1 MNKVLFY
8 LTCLLFTLQSSAQI
22 RERNPALDSLNVPT
36 IPQDSLVIDQGRLLL
51 VSPDSIDVPVDYSAD
66 DKVQFDYVNKII
78 HLYGNAIIHYKAM
91 DIKADYIR
99 IEMNTNLAIATPLVD
114 SLGKKTGIPE
124 FKEGDQSF
132 KAQKISYNFKTKK
145 GAIEEVITQE
155 GDLFVHGEQT
165 KFISKQS
172 KDGNDDDIIYNKNA
186 IITSCNAEHPHYGIR
201 SNKQKVI
208 PNKLVIVGP
217 SHVEI
222 GGVPTPLWLP
232 FGFFPISNNA
242 RAGIIFPKE
251 YQFDDRG
258 FGLAGIGYY
267 WPVSDHLDLKFL
279 TDIFF
284 KGSFRINVAGNY
296 KKRYKYSGSFEVNF
310 DNRIQEIPNTY
321 DKNVIRPIRLR
332 WIHNQEAGAHPYRS
346 FGGSIN
352 IETNGFSKLAYYN
365 PAQALQNVLTSNF
378 NYNYAFPNSPFSLAA
393 SLSHTQNNISH
404 SLSLTFPELSLQMRS
419 ISPFKNKNRAVQTER
434 WYDRINVSYN
444 AQLRNQINT
453 TDTALFTS
461 QTLDTL
467 QYGIRHH
474 ADINA
479 SFKFLK
485 YFNFNPNISYNE
497 ELSFHT
503 QDRTFIRDTIV
514 KYDSVAMR
522 YDSTF
527 GYEVIQYNKE
537 INAFRTF
544 SFNAG
549 INTQI
554 FGQIVSS
561 KGWFRG
567 IRHQITPS
575 INFSFSP
582 DYHKSPFN
590 YFKEVDTDTRPEFNR
605 KKEYAI
611 FAKSPFGE
619 ASFPN
624 ENFNIGFSVG
634 NRVEMKYYSK
644 KDTVAKKIPIIES
657 FTLSGNYNVFAD
669 SFNLS
674 VINGS
679 GNNRLFK
686 GITTL
691 YYGLSMDPY
700 GRDLVD
706 GKEIRSKTFAV
717 KNNKRLVYV
726 TNAFLNIS
734 SSATIGQLVG
744 LFNSEAQQK
753 RDLSKPT
760 LQELFYDFNIQH
772 IINFRYERQVTGKD
786 TIIRSLHNIAVNGT
800 IPLTTNW
807 RININ
812 NIAYDFDNKGFQYPT
827 LGLERDLHCWV
838 MKFDWSPQLGY
849 YSFFLGVKPGSL
861 EFIRIPSNQSFSGTR
876 R

>member
-1 MNKVLFY
+1 MNKVFYFLAFLF
-8 LTCLLFTLQSSAQI
+8 FTLQLSAQI
-22 RERNPALDSLNVPT
+22 HVRTSPLDSLKSNSVPT
-36 IPQDSLVIDQGRLLL
+36 DSLVIQNGKLLL

-66 DKVQFDYVNKII
+66 DKVQFDYINKVI

-99 IEMNTNLAIATPLVD
+99 IEINTNLAIATPLID
-114 SLGKKTGIPE
+114 STGKKTGIPE
-124 FKEGDQSF
+124 FKEGEQSF

-172 KDGNDDDIIYNKNA
+172 KDSNGDDIIYNKNA

-222 GGVPTPLWLP
+222 GGVPTFLWLP
-232 FGFFPISNNA
+232 FGFFPISKNA

-267 WPVSDHLDLKFL
+267 WPVSEHLDLKFL

-296 KKRYKYSGSFEVNF
+296 KKRYKYSGNFELNY

-321 DKNVIRPIRLR
+321 TTNVNRPIRVR
-332 WIHNQEAGAHPYRS
+332 WTHNQESGAHPYRS

-352 IETNGFSKLAYYN
+352 IETNSFSKLSYFDAN
-365 PAQALQNVLTSNF
+365 RALQNVLTSNF
-378 NYNYAFPNSPFSLAA
+378 NYNYSFPNSPFSLAA

-404 SLSLTFPELSLQMRS
+404 SLNLTFPELTLQMRS
-419 ISPFKNKNRAVQTER
+419 ITPFKNNKRVIQNEK

-444 AQLRNQINT
+444 AQMRNSINT
-453 TDTALFTS
+453 TDTTLFTS
-461 QTLDTL
+461 QTLDTMR
-467 QYGIRHH
+467 YGFRHH
-474 ADINA
+474 ADVNA

-497 ELSFHT
+497 EITFFSQVQTLKDDTLKNSMG
-503 QDRTFIRDTIV
+503 QDSLFGVPETIYIRGLN
-514 KYDSVAMR
+514 S
-522 YDSTF
+522 
-527 GYEVIQYNKE
+527 
-537 INAFRTF
+537 FRTF
-544 SFNAG
+544 GVSAAV
-549 INTQI
+549 NTQI
-554 FGQIVSS
+554 FGQIISS

-575 INFSFSP
+575 VSLNFSP

-590 YFKEVDTDTRPEFNR
+590 YFKTVDTDLRDSFNR
-605 KKEYAI
+605 KKEYLI

-619 ASFPN
+619 PSVTS

-634 NRVEMKYYSK
+634 NRIEMKYYSK
-644 KDTVAKKIPIIES
+644 KDSAAKKIPIIES
-657 FTLSGNYNVFAD
+657 FNFSGNYNVFAD

-674 VINGS
+674 TINGS
-679 GNNRLFK
+679 GSNRLFK

-691 YYGLSMDPY
+691 YYGLTMDPY
-700 GRDLVD
+700 GRDLVS
-706 GKEIRSKTFAV
+706 GQEVRSKFFAL
-717 KNNKRLVYV
+717 KHNKKLVYV
-726 TNAFLNIS
+726 TNAFLNINTGV
-734 SSATIGQLVG
+734 TIGQLIG
-744 LFNSEAQQK
+744 LFDEEVLKKKDPNRPA
-753 RDLSKPT
+753 

-772 IINFRYERQVTGKD
+772 IINYKYERLNTGHD
-786 TIIRSLHNIAVNGT
+786 TIIRTLHNLTVNGV
-800 IPLTTNW
+800 IPLTPKW
-807 RININ
+807 RINIS
-812 NIAYDFDNKGFQYPT
+812 NIAYDFDHKGFQYPT
-827 LGLERDLHCWV
+827 LGLERDLHCWI
-838 MKFDWSPQLGY
+838 MKFDWSPQFGY
-849 YSFFLGVKPGSL
+849 YSFFLGVRPGSL
-861 EFIRIPSNQSFSGTR
+861 EFIRIPNNESFSGTR